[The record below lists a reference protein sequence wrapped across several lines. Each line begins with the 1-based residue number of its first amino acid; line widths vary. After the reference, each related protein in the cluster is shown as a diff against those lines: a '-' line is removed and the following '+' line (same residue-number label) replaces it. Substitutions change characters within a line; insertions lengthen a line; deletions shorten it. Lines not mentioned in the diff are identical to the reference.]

1 MNTNSEQDIDIF
13 NIDWALLPP
22 SDKTN
27 ITTKH
32 IRYIKLSRHAAYI
45 SGTSSSNISS
55 LILMMFA
62 SLTLSLL
69 NLENKTIIL
78 SLISIQ
84 FFKSIILKL
93 VAIST
98 IYSTN
103 ILKNDLNN
111 LIQQKMKKVKDE

>member
-1 MNTNSEQDIDIF
+1 MNINPEQDID
-13 NIDWALLPP
+13 IDWALLPH
-22 SDKTN
+22 SDKAD
-27 ITTKH
+27 ITTKY
-32 IRYIKLSRHAAYI
+32 IQYIKLSRHTAYI
-45 SGTSSSNISS
+45 NGNSFSNISS
-55 LILMMFA
+55 LILMMFV

-93 VAIST
+93 VATST
-98 IYSTN
+98 VYSTN

-111 LIQQKMKKVKDE
+111 LIQQKTKKTKDE